1 MGRSASKNGRMRTM
15 RKVGGTVVACAVVLC
30 ATGTAQAG
38 GLSLAGRAGTPGFGL
53 EASKSV
59 TPRFNLRA
67 GLGLLSRD
75 SDLDASLSSRSV
87 ETNVHFDGQI
97 KLKAVSLLADLYAS
111 DSFHV
116 TGGLVYNR
124 NKINLDARTTS
135 PVEVNDQVY
144 TPDQLGTLTGTVTLG
159 KKWAPYAGIGFGNP
173 TSSNRRVT
181 FLFDLGV
188 VFEGQPTVTM
198 TSSRAND
205 AGLQA
210 DVAAAAEEINRDH
223 FDKSYL
229 KFYPV
234 ISIGLA
240 VRVF

>member
-1 MGRSASKNGRMRTM
+1 MGISASKEGRRGTTG
-15 RKVGGTVVACAVVLC
+15 RFGGMVITCALGLC

-38 GLSLAGRAGTPGFGL
+38 GLSLAGRAGTPGLGL

-67 GLGLLSRD
+67 GFGLLSRD
-75 SDLDASLSSRSV
+75 SELDASLSSRSV

-97 KLKAVSLLADLYAS
+97 KLKTASFLADLYAT

-124 NKINLDARTTS
+124 NKIDLEARTTN

-144 TPDQLGTLTGTVTLG
+144 TPDQLGTLTGTVKLG
-159 KKWAPYAGIGFGNP
+159 KQWAPYAGIGFGDP